1 MRGKVRAVMQSRLF
15 SAAAFALGIRV
26 ASAGLSFASMVM
38 ISRWI
43 GPDEYGAFAVMLTL
57 GSFIGLAATLGLPT
71 LVLRVI
77 PQLLSHSDDM
87 PDDALRGLL
96 KTSYLSILW
105 CGAAASV
112 LLAGYGFIAGNV
124 IAMCAAALI
133 LPFAY
138 AEHQAHALRA
148 LNKIGAALLPRDIY
162 WYGGMTLL
170 GAMGALSILPQAD
183 AASAFLLIT
192 GVLVLFMLLQG
203 SSVLKNIR
211 SAEARAGIPHQ
222 IKWRAEAFF
231 LWLSTMS
238 QAVQRHLTVVVS
250 APFLTA
256 AETGAFFAA
265 HRTALLLSLPLIA
278 ANLVAS
284 PWIARAWGDGNVT
297 RVQRLC
303 KLISIGAAIPALLGL
318 VVIFYAGAFLLGL
331 FDPSFSAAIGALYV
345 FAAASL
351 VNALCGPTGGLMLMT
366 GNEKPFVGIQ
376 ISAQVLSLLVVAV
389 AAWQYGLIGAALGAA
404 FGTVG
409 WNVVVW
415 LWCRRHI
422 GVDPAVT
429 SWVWPCRSKT

>member
-1 MRGKVRAVMQSRLF
+1 MLQSRLF
-15 SAAAFALGIRV
+15 SAAALALGIRV

-57 GSFIGLAATLGLPT
+57 GSFIGLAATLGMPT

-77 PQLLSHSDDM
+77 PQLMSHSGDV
-87 PDDALRGLL
+87 PDDALRGLV
-96 KTSYLSILW
+96 KTSYLSIFW
-105 CGAAASV
+105 CGAGASAV
-112 LLAGYGFIAGNV
+112 LAGYGFFTGNI
-124 IAMCAAALI
+124 IAMCAAGLI

-138 AEHQAHALRA
+138 AEHQAHVLRG
-148 LNKIGAALLPRDIY
+148 LNRIGAALLPRDIF
-162 WYGGMTLL
+162 WYGGITLL
-170 GAMGALSILPQAD
+170 GVLGAMSMIPQAS
-183 AASAFLLIT
+183 AATAFVSIT
-192 GVLVLFMLLQG
+192 GTLVLFMILQAAAVMKTIQ
-203 SSVLKNIR
+203 SEQTR
-211 SAEARAGIPHQ
+211 SGAPHQ
-222 IKWRAEAFF
+222 IRWRAEAFF

-284 PWIARAWGDGNVT
+284 PWIARAWGDGSIR

-303 KLISIGAAIPALLGL
+303 QLISIGAAIPALAGL
-318 VVIFYAGAFLLGL
+318 VVIYFAGAFLLRM
-331 FDPSFSAAIGALYV
+331 FDPSFATAIGALYV

-351 VNALCGPTGGLMLMT
+351 VNAICGPTGGLMLMT

-376 ISAQVLSLLVVAV
+376 ITAQVLSLLAVAV
-389 AAWQYGLIGAALGAA
+389 AAWQYGLIGAAVGAA
-404 FGTVG
+404 FGTAG

-415 LWCRRHI
+415 LWCRRNI
-422 GVDPAVT
+422 GVDPAIT
-429 SWVWPCRSKT
+429 SWVWPCRTKT